1 MADWPSRMSQIQ
13 IDQLK
18 ENNRSLAKELNVIR
32 QQCREATCMK
42 TAHIRR
48 IKILEQTVE
57 LLTRQIREMR
67 EINLSLM
74 DKVSPSS
81 LKRSRQSSSSV
92 SPASS
97 TISLYQSTPSPS
109 PPPDLQEELL
119 SAAGQQTCCWLL
131 QKEIIVACSH
141 FWTVFF

>member
-1 MADWPSRMSQIQ
+1 MTNWSSNMSQIQ

-18 ENNRSLAKELNVIR
+18 ENNRGLAKELNVIK
-32 QQCREATCMK
+32 QQYREATCMK

-57 LLTRQIREMR
+57 LLTHQIQEMR
-67 EINLSLM
+67 EINLSLL
-74 DKVSPSS
+74 DNVSSSS

-92 SPASS
+92 SLASS

-119 SAAGQQTCCWLL
+119 SAAGEQKCC
-131 QKEIIVACSH
+131 
-141 FWTVFF
+141 

>member
-1 MADWPSRMSQIQ
+1 MTNWSTNMSQIQ

-18 ENNRSLAKELNVIR
+18 ENNRGLAKELNVIK
-32 QQCREATCMK
+32 QQYREATCMK

-57 LLTRQIREMR
+57 LLTHQIQEMR
-67 EINLSLM
+67 EINLSLL
-74 DKVSPSS
+74 DNVSSSS

-92 SPASS
+92 SLASS

-119 SAAGQQTCCWLL
+119 SAAGEQKCCWPEVSWNSEYSLIPKDL
-131 QKEIIVACSH
+131 
-141 FWTVFF
+141 